1 MAWFRQKKTMSP
13 EAREVRDSILA
24 LKTLKVRGG
33 RVSIDP
39 SEVLD
44 QPGYLEARRQAA
56 ELVHGHGT
64 SPAEATNSADW
75 ALVDALGMDTFVGK
89 LSQSLE
95 QSRGQGL
102 SLSEALRRLKFVP
115 KELSP

>member
-1 MAWFRQKKTMSP
+1 MIWFWQKKPMSP

-24 LKTLKVRGG
+24 LKTLKVRCG

-64 SPAEATNSADW
+64 RPAEATNSADW
-75 ALVDALGMDTFVGK
+75 ALVDALGIDNFVSMILK
-89 LSQSLE
+89 SLQ
-95 QSRGQGL
+95 QSRSRGL
-102 SLSEALRRLKFVP
+102 SLTDALTRLKFVP
-115 KELSP
+115 NELTT

>member
-1 MAWFRQKKTMSP
+1 MLWFWQKKTMSP
-13 EAREVRDSILA
+13 EDRQIRDSILA
-24 LKTLKVRGG
+24 LKTLKYHQG
-33 RVSIDP
+33 RVSVAP

-44 QPGYLEARRQAA
+44 QPGYIEERRRAA
-56 ELVHGHGT
+56 ELVHGRPTH
-64 SPAEATNSADW
+64 PAEPTTSADW
-75 ALVDALGMDTFVGK
+75 AMVDALGMDTFVGK